1 MDRVLILIFVF
12 VIWFSDT
19 SSQNI
24 ESMQNRMPA
33 VAGTFYPATATLLRN
48 QISKLFEK
56 ATKSTEAD
64 VAALIVPHAGYVFS
78 GQVAA
83 SAYLKLNRQAY
94 YKNIFIIGRSH
105 RKHFQGVSIY
115 PKGNYL
121 TPLGEV
127 KINEETTSK
136 LMEKSKFIY
145 YDEDAD
151 KNEHS
156 LEVQLP
162 FLQFWLKNDFQI
174 VPLIIGSDDPS
185 IYEKLAEALRPWFN
199 SENLFVISTDF
210 SHYPSYETAI
220 KTDTETAEAILL
232 NDLKKLQD
240 CCKRNQ
246 QTNTKNILTGLCG
259 AAAIQTLLRL
269 TQNNPNISFEK
280 IVYQNSG
287 DVPEGDKSRVVG
299 YWAISANRSENELNI
314 TEADKKTL
322 LKLARESISGYLKG
336 NKNTPSKLG
345 LSEIMNQKLGVFVT
359 LKNGGKLRGCI
370 GRFNPDKSLYQTIED
385 IAISAAT
392 RDSRFDPV
400 TPEELN
406 QIEIEISILTP
417 LKKIES
423 IDQIQLGKHGIYIKK
438 GFSSGTFLPQVA
450 TETHWTKEE
459 FLGHCARDKAGIGW
473 DGWKTAEIYTYEAI
487 IINEKSGNSH

>member
-151 KNEHS
+151 KN
-156 LEVQLP
+156 
-162 FLQFWLKNDFQI
+162 
-174 VPLIIGSDDPS
+174 
-185 IYEKLAEALRPWFN
+185 
-199 SENLFVISTDF
+199 
-210 SHYPSYETAI
+210 
-220 KTDTETAEAILL
+220 
-232 NDLKKLQD
+232 
-240 CCKRNQ
+240 
-246 QTNTKNILTGLCG
+246 
-259 AAAIQTLLRL
+259 
-269 TQNNPNISFEK
+269 
-280 IVYQNSG
+280 
-287 DVPEGDKSRVVG
+287 
-299 YWAISANRSENELNI
+299 
-314 TEADKKTL
+314 
-322 LKLARESISGYLKG
+322 
-336 NKNTPSKLG
+336 
-345 LSEIMNQKLGVFVT
+345 
-359 LKNGGKLRGCI
+359 
-370 GRFNPDKSLYQTIED
+370 
-385 IAISAAT
+385 
-392 RDSRFDPV
+392 
-400 TPEELN
+400 
-406 QIEIEISILTP
+406 
-417 LKKIES
+417 
-423 IDQIQLGKHGIYIKK
+423 
-438 GFSSGTFLPQVA
+438 
-450 TETHWTKEE
+450 
-459 FLGHCARDKAGIGW
+459 
-473 DGWKTAEIYTYEAI
+473 
-487 IINEKSGNSH
+487 